1 MVNYK
6 IIFSK
11 SRIYFNTLCMSDNSW
26 LLGGQDYFVIQCTS
40 VSLSLSFSQYV
51 CKYIYMYI
59 YNIYIYIDVYVTVSN
74 YKKHQQ
80 ITTGYMNCLCTWTRI
95 AQVSAIQSPFCAS
108 QIKTNWNVQQWDDI
122 HNVFCILV
130 DVRRSFTLFVHRCF
144 FRPSDANEGR
154 AAESPIQE
162 PAKKLL
168 LYGTQ
173 VGQSVHHAGRG
184 QKQHSRSRRVGD
196 GLLLKWGATKRT
208 YYHWIKTGIPM
219 DMRRL

>member
-1 MVNYK
+1 M
-6 IIFSK
+6 
-11 SRIYFNTLCMSDNSW
+11 
-26 LLGGQDYFVIQCTS
+26 IQCTS

-51 CKYIYMYI
+51 CKYIYI
-59 YNIYIYIDVYVTVSN
+59 YTIYIYIYLDVYVTVSN

-144 FRPSDANEGR
+144 FSDPVMRTKAVQR
-154 AAESPIQE
+154 SLPFRSP
-162 PAKKLL
+162 PKNYYCMVRRWAKACTMLEEVKNS
-168 LYGTQ
+168 T
-173 VGQSVHHAGRG
+173 RG
-184 QKQHSRSRRVGD
+184 VDEWAMGS
-196 GLLLKWGATKRT
+196 
-208 YYHWIKTGIPM
+208 Y
-219 DMRRL
+219 

>member
-1 MVNYK
+1 M
-6 IIFSK
+6 
-11 SRIYFNTLCMSDNSW
+11 
-26 LLGGQDYFVIQCTS
+26 
-40 VSLSLSFSQYV
+40 
-51 CKYIYMYI
+51 
-59 YNIYIYIDVYVTVSN
+59 YVTVSN

-144 FRPSDANEGR
+144 FSDPVMRTKAVQRSLPFRSPPKTTTVWYAGGPKR
-154 AAESPIQE
+154 APCWKRS
-162 PAKKLL
+162 
-168 LYGTQ
+168 
-173 VGQSVHHAGRG
+173 
-184 QKQHSRSRRVGD
+184 KQHSRSRRVGD

-208 YYHWIKTGIPM
+208 YHWMKTGIPM